1 MEFSVS
7 LQGALFDEKYLYIIL
22 ISLVLASLICFV
34 TFCFIKVEAPVRVA
48 AVHKAPDKTPDMI
61 EKKRIETLTKLNDLD
76 VKYKRKEISVRE
88 TSTIISITVRDFLS
102 YATGKEMDCST
113 LTEMHKWNSRDLTK
127 LIGCLYGA
135 EFSTYSAKDAA
146 NFLRDAKKL
155 VAACR

>member
-7 LQGALFDEKYLYIIL
+7 LQDALFDDKYLYIIL
-22 ISLVLASLICFV
+22 ISLLLASLICFV
-34 TFCFIKVEAPVRVA
+34 TFCFIRVEKTARVV
-48 AVHKAPDKTPDMI
+48 AVKKAPDKTPEMI
-61 EKKRIETLTKLNDLD
+61 EKKRVETLTRLNDLD
-76 VKYKRKEISVRE
+76 NKYKRKEIGVRE

-113 LTEMHKWNSRDLTK
+113 LTEMYKWNSRDLTK

-135 EFSTYSAKDAA
+135 EFSKYSAKDAA

-155 VAACR
+155 VAAWR

>member
-7 LQGALFDEKYLYIIL
+7 LQDALFDDKYLYIIL

-34 TFCFIKVEAPVRVA
+34 TFCLIKVEKPIRVV
-48 AVHKAPDKTPDMI
+48 AVKAPDKTPDMI
-61 EKKRIETLTKLNDLD
+61 EKKRIETLTRLNDLD
-76 VKYKRKEISVRE
+76 IKYKRKEISVRE
-88 TSTIISITVRDFLS
+88 TSTVISITVRDFLA

-113 LTEMHKWNSRDLTK
+113 LTEMYKWNSRDLTK

-135 EFSTYSAKDAA
+135 EFSKYSAKDAA

-155 VAACR
+155 VAAWR